1 MDAERE
7 LVIPGVGSERTPV
20 IENEYTPPD
29 EPDNM
34 VYPPDYTP
42 AEPAPPKTVDPEPAV
57 DPTEAEARRQGWV
70 PKEEFRGDPDKWRP
84 AAEWVE
90 RGDKISKLQKNRIA
104 ELEARLKKQEETSE
118 KVNALLAEQL
128 AKKQAE
134 LNQALAQVKVLHRAA
149 IREGDDQLADQL
161 EDQMA
166 QLNQQKQ
173 ELAATE
179 APKTE
184 TPAVDP
190 EVIYIQGTNKPAP
203 FKHSEGV
210 EWARSH
216 PWLQDNRLAGIAD
229 SVARSLHE
237 KLPHL
242 KGREFLDTLASTV
255 KATYPE
261 FFQQQAQR
269 RSPVATQQNVAAAN
283 TRAKAIYDSL
293 PPADKKIAKD
303 LVEKGVYKDV
313 YEFAAQLED

>member
-7 LVIPGVGSERTPV
+7 LVIPGVSGERTPV
-20 IENEYTPPD
+20 IESEYTPPD
-29 EPDNM
+29 EPDNT
-34 VYPPDYTP
+34 VYPPDFTP
-42 AEPAPPKTVDPEPAV
+42 AEPAPQKTVDSEPTI

-104 ELEARLKKQEETSE
+104 ELEARLAKQEKTSE

-128 AKKQAE
+128 AKKQEE

-161 EDQMA
+161 EDQMS

-173 ELAATE
+173 ELVAEST
-179 APKTE
+179 KTE
-184 TPAVDP
+184 PPVVDP
-190 EVIYIQGTNKPAP
+190 EVIYVQGTNIPAP
-203 FKHSEGV
+203 FKRSEGV

-216 PWLQDNRLAGIAD
+216 PWLQDNRLAAITD
-229 SVARSLHE
+229 SVGRQLQE

>member
-7 LVIPGVGSERTPV
+7 LVIPGVSSERAPV
-20 IENEYTPPD
+20 IESEYTPPD

-34 VYPPDYTP
+34 VYPPDFVP
-42 AEPAPPKTVDPEPAV
+42 AEPTPPKTVDTEPAA
-57 DPTEAEARRQGWV
+57 DPVEAEARRQGWV

-104 ELEARLKKQEETSE
+104 ELEARLAKQEKTSE

-128 AKKQAE
+128 AKKQEE

-149 IREGDDQLADQL
+149 IREGDDALADQL
-161 EDQMA
+161 EDQMS

-173 ELAATE
+173 QLVAEE
-179 APKTE
+179 SKTE
-184 TPAVDP
+184 SPVVDP
-190 EVIYIQGTNKPAP
+190 EIIYVQGTNEPAP
-203 FKHSEGV
+203 FKRSEGV
-210 EWARSH
+210 EWARLH
-216 PWLQDNRLAGIAD
+216 PWLQDNRLADIAD
-229 SVARSLHE
+229 SVGRQLQ
-237 KLPHL
+237 KQLPHL